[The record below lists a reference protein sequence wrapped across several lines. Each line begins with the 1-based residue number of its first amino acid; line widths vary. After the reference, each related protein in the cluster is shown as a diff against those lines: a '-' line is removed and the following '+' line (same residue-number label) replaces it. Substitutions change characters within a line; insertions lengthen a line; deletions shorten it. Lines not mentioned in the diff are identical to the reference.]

1 MRPNTSSLISCLI
14 ALAALQPAFAA
25 DGLCE
30 PLRAFAIS
38 VNPGET
44 RVLKFHTIFGSN
56 FKDRDQAG
64 FGAKRCDPA
73 GYEPAMAVCLFFME
87 YGDIQL
93 PGYNAKLAIECL
105 SKKTRFDVQAKVNSI
120 SVSLKYGTEDRGSLM
135 SIELQEN
142 NELGGMVLTIAAK
155 GY

>member
-1 MRPNTSSLISCLI
+1 MRRNISSLISCLI
-14 ALAALQPAFAA
+14 ALTAYQPASAA

-30 PLRAFAIS
+30 PLRAFAAS

-44 RVLKFHTIFGSN
+44 KVLKFHTIFGSN
-56 FKDRDQAG
+56 FKDRDQQG

-73 GYEPAMAVCLFFME
+73 GYEPARAVCLYFMSF
-87 YGDIQL
+87 GDFQF

-105 SKKTRFDVQAKVNSI
+105 SKKTRFEVQVEVHAI

-135 SIELQEN
+135 NIVLQEN
-142 NELGGMVLTIAAK
+142 NELGGMVLTIVAK

>member
-14 ALAALQPAFAA
+14 VLSAHQPASAA

-30 PLRAFAIS
+30 PLRAFAAS

-44 RVLKFHTIFGSN
+44 KVLKFHTIFGSN
-56 FKDRDQAG
+56 FKDREQPG

-73 GYEPAMAVCLFFME
+73 GYEPARAVCVYFMA
-87 YGDIQL
+87 YGDIQI
-93 PGYNAKLAIECL
+93 PGFNAKLAIECL
-105 SKKTRFDVQAKVNSI
+105 SKKTRFDVQAKVHAI
-120 SVSLKYGTEDRGSLM
+120 SVSLKYGTEVRGSLM
-135 SIELQEN
+135 DIELQQD

>member
-1 MRPNTSSLISCLI
+1 MQRNTSNLISCLI
-14 ALAALQPAFAA
+14 ALVACQPAFAV

-30 PLRAFAIS
+30 PLRAFVAS

-44 RVLKFHTIFGSN
+44 KALKFHTIWGSN
-56 FKDRDQAG
+56 FKDRDQPG

-73 GYEPAMAVCLFFME
+73 GYEPARAVCLYFMAQ
-87 YGDIQL
+87 GDTQF
-93 PGYNAKLAIECL
+93 PGYNAKSTIECL
-105 SKKTRFDVQAKVNSI
+105 SKKTRFDVQAQVHAI
-120 SVSLKYGTEDRGSLM
+120 SVSLKYGAEDRGSLV
-135 SIELQEN
+135 SIELHEN